1 MSRRTHPADRGLDA
15 VARVREVREHDSRLG
30 LVEALRD
37 LRAREARVAEL
48 ETALREHGSFVA
60 GDLRDMATF
69 VALRES
75 LTALRESLVAE
86 HARLSVAQTVAM
98 DADARWQADR
108 SRLGAVEGLLER
120 RAAERRVE
128 RRRAEDRD
136 LDEVASQGWLRRA
149 QAQQAHGHATH
160 GGAA

>member
-1 MSRRTHPADRGLDA
+1 MSRRTHPADRGLAA
-15 VARVREVREHDSRLG
+15 VARVREVRERDSRLG
-30 LVEALRD
+30 LVEALAD

-48 ETALREHGSFVA
+48 EAALRQHGSFVS
-60 GDLRDMATF
+60 GDMATF

-75 LTALRESLVAE
+75 LVALRESLVADR
-86 HARLSVAQTVAM
+86 ATLAVAQTVAM

-108 SRLGAVEGLLER
+108 SRLGAVEGLLDR
-120 RAAERRVE
+120 RADERRVE
-128 RRRAEDRD
+128 RRRADDKD

-149 QAQQAHGHATH
+149 AADAGH

>member
-1 MSRRTHPADRGLDA
+1 MSRRTHPADRGLAA

-30 LVEALRD
+30 LVEALRE
-37 LRAREARVAEL
+37 LRAHEARVADL
-48 ETALREHGSFVA
+48 EDSVRQHSSFVS
-60 GDLRDMATF
+60 GDAATF

-86 HARLSVAQTVAM
+86 HARLSVARTVAM

-120 RAAERRVE
+120 RAAERRIE

-136 LDEVASQGWLRRA
+136 LDEVASQGWLRRSRA
-149 QAQQAHGHATH
+149 AEAH

>member
-1 MSRRTHPADRGLDA
+1 MSRRTHPADRGLAA

-37 LRAREARVAEL
+37 LRAREAQVVGL
-48 ETALREHGSFVA
+48 EDSLRRHSDFVS
-60 GDLRDMATF
+60 GDAATF
-69 VALRES
+69 VALRAS
-75 LTALRESLVAE
+75 LDALRESLVAE
-86 HARLSVAQTVAM
+86 RARLSVAQTVAM

-136 LDEVASQGWLRRA
+136 LDEVASQGWLRRS
-149 QAQQAHGHATH
+149 QAQRATGTHDAH